1 VICIFNLGDFSR
13 KIEGEQGVRAS
24 AVDTPAVLRLGSNHK
39 EIQRAVRIMKLK
51 NQVAVITGAGRNI
64 GKAMAKLFATEG
76 AKIAVVEMHQGRG
89 QAVVDEITG
98 AGGEAIV
105 VMCDVSKSKDVQAMV
120 KTVVAKFGGIDILVN
135 NAALTDHA
143 NIFDS
148 TEDEFDKV
156 IAVSLKGPY
165 LVTKY
170 VAEQMRKQGRGG
182 KIVNFGSTSGMVGRF
197 DGIAYAA
204 AKAGVI
210 NMTRAMAVQLAADKI
225 RVNCVVPNRSGSPV
239 GYDDDVAGSR
249 TFQNLAGRLGTAD
262 DQAKAAL
269 FLVSDDSEFIIGHAL
284 LVDGGV
290 MATANFPRE
299 QFQK

>member
-1 VICIFNLGDFSR
+1 
-13 KIEGEQGVRAS
+13 
-24 AVDTPAVLRLGSNHK
+24 
-39 EIQRAVRIMKLK
+39 MKLTG
-51 NQVAVITGAGRNI
+51 QVALITGAGRNI
-64 GKAMAKLFATEG
+64 GKAIAKLFATEG
-76 AKIAVVEMHQGRG
+76 AKIAVAEMHEGRG
-89 QAVVDEITG
+89 QAVVDEINK
-98 AGGEAIV
+98 AGQEAMLV
-105 VMCDVSKSKDVQAMV
+105 LCDVAKSAEVKDMV
-120 KTVVAKFGGIDILVN
+120 KKVAAKFGAIDILVN

-143 NIFDS
+143 NILDS
-148 TEDEFDKV
+148 SEEEFDKV
-156 IAVSLKGPY
+156 IEVSLKGPY

-170 VAEQMRKQGRGG
+170 VAEQMVQQGHGG
-182 KIVNFGSTSGMVGRF
+182 KIVNFGSTSGMIGRH

-210 NMTRAMAVQLAADKI
+210 NMTRAMAVQLAPYKI

-269 FLVSDDSEFIIGHAL
+269 FLVSDDSEFIYGHSL

>member
-1 VICIFNLGDFSR
+1 MRN
-13 KIEGEQGVRAS
+13 RAPQL
-24 AVDTPAVLRLGSNHK
+24 DTPLRLSILSSARKYEKGFT
-39 EIQRAVRIMKLK
+39 AMKLK
-51 NQVAVITGAGRNI
+51 GQVAVITGAGRNI
-64 GKAMAKLFATEG
+64 GKAMAKLFASEG
-76 AKIAVVEMHQGRG
+76 AKIAVVEMHEGRG
-89 QAVVDEITG
+89 QAVVDEINKTG
-98 AGGEAIV
+98 QDAMLV
-105 VMCDVSKSKDVQAMV
+105 LCDVAKSSDVKEMV
-120 KTVVAKFGGIDILVN
+120 NKVTAKFGDIDILVN

-148 TEDEFDKV
+148 TEEEFDKI

-170 VAEQMRKQGRGG
+170 VAQQMRDQGRGG

-210 NMTRAMAVQLAADKI
+210 NMTRAMAVQLADYKI

-249 TFQNLAGRLGTAD
+249 TVQNLAGRLGTAE

-269 FLVSDDSEFIIGHAL
+269 FLVSDESDFIYGHPL
-284 LVDGGV
+284 VVDGGV

>member
-1 VICIFNLGDFSR
+1 
-13 KIEGEQGVRAS
+13 
-24 AVDTPAVLRLGSNHK
+24 
-39 EIQRAVRIMKLK
+39 MKLQG
-51 NQVAVITGAGRNI
+51 QVAVITGAGRNI
-64 GKAMAKLFATEG
+64 GKAMAKLFASEG
-76 AKIAVVEMHQGRG
+76 AKIAIVEMHEGRG
-89 QAVVDEITG
+89 QAVVDEINK
-98 AGGEAIV
+98 AGQEAMLV
-105 VMCDVSKSKDVQAMV
+105 LCDVAKAGDIKEMV
-120 KTVVAKFGGIDILVN
+120 KKVTAKFGGIDILVN

-148 TEDEFDKV
+148 TEEEFDKV
-156 IAVSLKGPY
+156 IEVSLKGPY

-170 VAEQMRKQGRGG
+170 VAQQMRDQGRGG

-210 NMTRAMAVQLAADKI
+210 IMTRAMAVQLAEYSI

-249 TFQNLAGRLGTAD
+249 TVQNLAGRLGTAE

-269 FLVSDDSEFIIGHAL
+269 FLVSDDADFIYGHPL
-284 LVDGGV
+284 VVDGGV

>member
-1 VICIFNLGDFSR
+1 
-13 KIEGEQGVRAS
+13 
-24 AVDTPAVLRLGSNHK
+24 
-39 EIQRAVRIMKLK
+39 MKLK
-51 NQVAVITGAGRNI
+51 GQVAVITGAGRNI
-64 GKAMAKLFATEG
+64 GKAMAKLFASEG
-76 AKIAVVEMHQGRG
+76 AKIAVAEMHEGRG
-89 QAVVDEITG
+89 QAVVDEINRS
-98 AGGEAIV
+98 GGQAALV
-105 VMCDVSKSKDVQAMV
+105 LGDVSKSADVERMV
-120 KTVVAKFGGIDILVN
+120 KEVVAKFGAVDILVN

-148 TEDEFDKV
+148 TEEEFDKI

-170 VAEQMRKQGRGG
+170 VAGQMKNQGRGG
-182 KIVNFGSTSGMVGRF
+182 KIVNFGSTSGMVGRP

-210 NMTRAMAVQLAADKI
+210 NMTRAMAVQLAPYQI
-225 RVNCVVPNRSGSPV
+225 RVNCIVPNRSGSSV
-239 GYDDDVAGSR
+239 GYDDDMTGSR
-249 TFQNLAGRLGTAD
+249 TFDNLAGRLGTAD

-269 FLVSDDSEFIIGHAL
+269 FLVSDDSGFVYGHAL

>member
-1 VICIFNLGDFSR
+1 
-13 KIEGEQGVRAS
+13 
-24 AVDTPAVLRLGSNHK
+24 
-39 EIQRAVRIMKLK
+39 MKLK
-51 NQVAVITGAGRNI
+51 GQVAIITGAGRNI
-64 GKAMAKLFATEG
+64 GKAMAKLFAAEG
-76 AKIAVVEMHQGRG
+76 AKIAVAEMHEGRG
-89 QAVVDEITG
+89 QAVVDEIKQ
-98 AGGEAIV
+98 AGGEAMLV
-105 VMCDVSKSKDVQAMV
+105 LGDVSKSSDVQKMV
-120 KTVVAKFGGIDILVN
+120 QKVVAHLGGIDILVN

-143 NIFDS
+143 NIFES
-148 TEDEFDKV
+148 TEEEFDKV

-170 VAEQMRKQGRGG
+170 VAEQMKEQGRGG

-210 NMTRAMAVQLAADKI
+210 NMTRAMAVQLSLYKI
-225 RVNCVVPNRSGSPV
+225 RVNCIVPNRSGSPV
-239 GYDDDVAGSR
+239 GYDDDVTGSR

-269 FLVSDDSEFIIGHAL
+269 FLVSDDSDFIYGHPL
-284 LVDGGV
+284 VVDGGV
-290 MATANFPRE
+290 MATANFPKE

>member
-1 VICIFNLGDFSR
+1 
-13 KIEGEQGVRAS
+13 
-24 AVDTPAVLRLGSNHK
+24 
-39 EIQRAVRIMKLK
+39 MKLK
-51 NQVAVITGAGRNI
+51 GQVAVITGAGRNI
-64 GKAMAKLFATEG
+64 GKAMAKLFAAEG

-89 QAVVDEITG
+89 QAVVDEINQTG
-98 AGGEAIV
+98 HEAMLV
-105 VMCDVSKSKDVQAMV
+105 LCDVAKASDVQAMI
-120 KTVVAKFGGIDILVN
+120 KQVVGKFGAIDILVN

-143 NIFDS
+143 NLFDS
-148 TEDEFDKV
+148 TEEEFDKV

-165 LVTKY
+165 LVSKY
-170 VAEQMRKQGRGG
+170 VAEQMRRQGRGG

-210 NMTRAMAVQLAADKI
+210 NMTRAMAVQLAEYKI

-249 TFQNLAGRLGTAD
+249 TVQNLAGRLGTAE

-269 FLVSDDSEFIIGHAL
+269 FLVSDDADFIYGHPL
-284 LVDGGV
+284 VVDGGV

>member
-1 VICIFNLGDFSR
+1 L
-13 KIEGEQGVRAS
+13 
-24 AVDTPAVLRLGSNHK
+24 
-39 EIQRAVRIMKLK
+39 
-51 NQVAVITGAGRNI
+51 
-64 GKAMAKLFATEG
+64 
-76 AKIAVVEMHQGRG
+76 
-89 QAVVDEITG
+89 
-98 AGGEAIV
+98 
-105 VMCDVSKSKDVQAMV
+105 CDVAKSSDVKEMV
-120 KTVVAKFGGIDILVN
+120 KKVTAKFGSINILVN

-148 TEDEFDKV
+148 TEEEFDKV
-156 IAVSLKGPY
+156 IEVSLKGPY

-170 VAEQMRKQGRGG
+170 VAQQMRDQGRGG

-210 NMTRAMAVQLAADKI
+210 NMTRAMAVQLAEYKI

-239 GYDDDVAGSR
+239 GYDDDVAGGR
-249 TFQNLAGRLGTAD
+249 TVQNLAGRLGTAE

-269 FLVSDDSEFIIGHAL
+269 FLVSDESDFIYGHPL
-284 LVDGGV
+284 VVDGGV

>member
-1 VICIFNLGDFSR
+1 
-13 KIEGEQGVRAS
+13 
-24 AVDTPAVLRLGSNHK
+24 
-39 EIQRAVRIMKLK
+39 MKLFG
-51 NQVAVITGAGRNI
+51 QVAIITGAGRNI
-64 GKAMAKLFATEG
+64 GKAMAKLFASEG
-76 AKIAVVEMHQGRG
+76 AKIVVAEMHEGRG
-89 QAVVDEITG
+89 QAAVDEINKEG
-98 AGGEAIV
+98 YEAMLV
-105 VMCDVSKSKDVQAMV
+105 LGDVSKTTDVQSMV
-120 KTVVAKFGGIDILVN
+120 QKVVAKFGGIDILVN

-148 TEDEFDKV
+148 TEEEFDKV

-170 VAEQMRKQGRGG
+170 VAEQMVKQGRGG
-182 KIVNFGSTSGMVGRF
+182 KILNFGSTSGMIGRQ

-210 NMTRAMAVQLAADKI
+210 NMTRAMAVQLAPHKI

-239 GYDDDVAGSR
+239 GYDDDVAGNR

-269 FLVSDDSEFIIGHAL
+269 FLVSDDADFIYGHPL
-284 LVDGGV
+284 VVDGGV
-290 MATANFPRE
+290 MATANFPKE

>member
-1 VICIFNLGDFSR
+1 
-13 KIEGEQGVRAS
+13 
-24 AVDTPAVLRLGSNHK
+24 
-39 EIQRAVRIMKLK
+39 MKLK
-51 NQVAVITGAGRNI
+51 GQVAVITGAGRNI
-64 GKAMAKLFATEG
+64 GKAMAKLFASEG
-76 AKIAVVEMHQGRG
+76 AKIAVAEIHEGRG
-89 QAVVDEITG
+89 QAVVDEIKKSG
-98 AGGEAIV
+98 QEAMLV
-105 VMCDVSKSKDVQAMV
+105 LGDVSKSADVRSMV
-120 KTVVAKFGGIDILVN
+120 QRVVENFGGIDILVN

-148 TEDEFDKV
+148 TEEEFDKV
-156 IAVSLKGPY
+156 IAISLKGPY

-170 VAEQMRKQGRGG
+170 VAEQMRQQGRGG
-182 KIVNFGSTSGMVGRF
+182 KILNFGSTSGLVGRH

-210 NMTRAMAVQLAADKI
+210 NMTRAMAVQLADYRI

-299 QFQK
+299 QFKK

>member
-1 VICIFNLGDFSR
+1 
-13 KIEGEQGVRAS
+13 
-24 AVDTPAVLRLGSNHK
+24 
-39 EIQRAVRIMKLK
+39 MKLK
-51 NQVAVITGAGRNI
+51 GQVAMITGAGRNI
-64 GKAMAKLFATEG
+64 GKAMAKLFASEG
-76 AKIAVVEMHQGRG
+76 AKIAVAEMHQGRG
-89 QAVVDEITG
+89 QAVVDEISK
-98 AGGEAIV
+98 AGQEAMLV
-105 VMCDVSKSKDVQAMV
+105 LGDVSKSADVKEMV
-120 KTVVAKFGGIDILVN
+120 RQVVAKFGGIDILVN

-148 TEDEFDKV
+148 TEEEFDKV

-170 VAEQMRKQGRGG
+170 VAEEMRKQGRGG

-210 NMTRAMAVQLAADKI
+210 NLTRALATQLAPYKI

-239 GYDDDVAGSR
+239 GFDDDVTGSR
-249 TFQNLAGRLGTAD
+249 TFENLAGRLGTAE

-269 FLVSDDSEFIIGHAL
+269 FLVSDDSDFIYGHPL

-290 MATANFPRE
+290 MAMATFPKE
-299 QFQK
+299 QFRK